1 MEEVVDSLLV
11 FDDALEEDQTD
22 DALLA
27 KLMIFVTDS
36 DGDLLLS
43 TDELLAILDAL
54 RIDPAD
60 ADIPEEVLD

>member
-27 KLMIFVTDS
+27 KLMIFVTDT